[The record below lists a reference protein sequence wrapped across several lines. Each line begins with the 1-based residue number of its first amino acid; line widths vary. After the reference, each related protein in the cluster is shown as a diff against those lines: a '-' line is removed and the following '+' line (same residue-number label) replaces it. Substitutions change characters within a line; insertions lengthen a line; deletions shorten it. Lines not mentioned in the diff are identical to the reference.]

1 VLASEHLDGAVGSQL
16 AALGVHDVVGML
28 QVNAADLRLRKL
40 EATRFERVQQRIM
53 RELGA

>member
-1 VLASEHLDGAVGSQL
+1 
-16 AALGVHDVVGML
+16 ML